1 MSVHR
6 LSLVDGVVKLA
17 ILYIYMSRIGYDSA
31 TANIFFSQSS
41 SSLFVLNFKKPSR
54 DKIINKLAWRE
65 QVRVFFPV
73 SRKCLSVR
81 ILHDQLIITFLSQ
94 CFFLSLKFLAIA
106 LEIREKE

>member
-17 ILYIYMSRIGYDSA
+17 ILYIYMRRIGYDSA

-41 SSLFVLNFKKPSR
+41 SSLFALNFKKPSR

-65 QVRVFFPV
+65 QECFSLYRGSVYRFGFFMI
-73 SRKCLSVR
+73 S
-81 ILHDQLIITFLSQ
+81 
-94 CFFLSLKFLAIA
+94 
-106 LEIREKE
+106 